1 MQEGT
6 RLCTRMAV
14 EWGEREGRRRLILR
28 RWKYAD
34 RVMLLIWDWK
44 DNVLSRMTP
53 RLLTWGEGE
62 TEEWSMVREKLSAFE
77 RVDLV
82 PIRSSSVLSLL
93 SLRKLEG
100 NQDLSSVK
108 QSVREEGGR
117 VELGLLER

>member
-1 MQEGT
+1 MT

-14 EWGEREGRRRLILR
+14 EWGEREGQRRFILQ

-77 RVDLV
+77 RVDLL
-82 PIRSSSVLSLL
+82 PMRRNSVLSLF
-93 SLRKLEG
+93 SLRKLEE
-100 NQDLSSVK
+100 NQDLSLVK

-117 VELGLLER
+117 VE